1 MSVRTVGS
9 KKLPSRLPPA
19 ASFAPWS
26 IARLTWSSSRSAAA
40 LDESGPISVSS
51 DVGSPGFVAVI
62 AAVNFS
68 RKGSYSSSATMKRL
82 AALHD

>member
-1 MSVRTVGS
+1 MSVSTVGS
-9 KKLPSRLPPA
+9 KKLPSRLPPTA
-19 ASFAPWS
+19 TFAPWS
-26 IARLTWSSSRSAAA
+26 IARLTWSSRRSAAV

-62 AAVNFS
+62 AALNFS
-68 RKGSYSSSATMKRL
+68 RKESYRSSTTMKRL